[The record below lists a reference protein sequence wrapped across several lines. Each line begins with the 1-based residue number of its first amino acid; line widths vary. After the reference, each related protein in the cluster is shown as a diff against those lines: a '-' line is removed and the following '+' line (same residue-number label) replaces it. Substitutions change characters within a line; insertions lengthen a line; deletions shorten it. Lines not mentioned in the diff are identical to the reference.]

1 MSEATPA
8 IVPPDVGKTTVDD
21 KMTFE
26 AERLSYQA
34 ADDIAARIA
43 CDLRTELVGRTVV
56 IASTALLAD
65 FANLEGLRVTL
76 TELHAEYDAITNRA
90 GGTVPGSPPT
100 TEKTLTDEQPLRINE
115 AFVSPGS
122 KLGATI
128 GGAVSASV
136 GGVLPLIN
144 AGLGLVGLLRQDTEY
159 HGDRSTLDS
168 LSFEIALADRVKCAG
183 ASAVFVPN
191 LTVFQPLRGHGGLV
205 WRLKWLQA
213 AMAAAWASVG
223 PVIAKLVGVEKLLAD
238 AQAEKHNDEV
248 DRLSKEL
255 TSIRGELDPLA
266 LPLERADQR
275 LADLKANWE
284 KIDDTTG
291 WSPLA
296 RMFRAEA
303 LREHRPVYL
312 HAAIVS
318 SGGHHRVNRS
328 LWQLL
333 SFSDGLSFNGGAVA
347 RWALLDASG
356 ALSRGGIFT
365 ERLRSES

>member
-1 MSEATPA
+1 MSDST
-8 IVPPDVGKTTVDD
+8 PDVGKTTVDD

-26 AERLSYQA
+26 AERLSYEA
-34 ADDIAARIA
+34 ADGIAARIA
-43 CDLRTELVGRTVV
+43 SDLGTDLAGRTVV

-65 FANLEGLRVTL
+65 FANLEGLQVTL
-76 TELHAEYDAITNRA
+76 TELHAEYDAITKRA
-90 GGTVPGSPPT
+90 GGTVPGAPPPT
-100 TEKTLTDEQPLRINE
+100 EKPLTDAQPLRVNE
-115 AFVSPGS
+115 ALVPPGS
-122 KLGATI
+122 KAGAVI
-128 GGAVSASV
+128 GGAVAAGV
-136 GGVLPLIN
+136 GGFLPLLN
-144 AGLGLVGLLRQDTEY
+144 AGLGLVGLLKQDTEY
-159 HGDRSTLDS
+159 HGDRSTLDP
-168 LSFEIALADRVKCAG
+168 LAFEIALAGRVKLAG
-183 ASAVFVPN
+183 AAKVVVPN
-191 LTVFQPLRGHGGLV
+191 LTVFKPSKGHGGLV

-213 AMAAAWASVG
+213 AKSAAWSSVG
-223 PVIAKLVGVEKLLAD
+223 PLIAKLVGVEKLLAD
-238 AQAEKHNDEV
+238 AQAAKHNDEV

-266 LPLERADQR
+266 LPIERADQR

-296 RMFRAEA
+296 RMLRAEA
-303 LREHRPVYL
+303 LREDRPLYL

-356 ALSRGGIFT
+356 AISRGGILT
-365 ERLRSES
+365 ERLRSKS